1 MKEYT
6 TEPEKVHLNSDM
18 ETIRN
23 HSIMKS
29 IEQIELSKGYWRFKE
44 LKVQSQVQFYI
55 LRRCRPTKRTGI
67 CYLCL
72 NKKPVIIY
80 IYKVFSVEELMNF
93 LLIINAS
100 K

>member
-23 HSIMKS
+23 HSVMKS

-72 NKKPVIIY
+72 NEKPVIIY
-80 IYKVFSVEELMNF
+80 IYKVISVEELMNF
-93 LLIINAS
+93 MLRINAS

>member
-55 LRRCRPTKRTGI
+55 LRRCGPTKRTGS

-80 IYKVFSVEELMNF
+80 I
-93 LLIINAS
+93 
-100 K
+100 

>member
-72 NKKPVIIY
+72 NKEPVIIY
-80 IYKVFSVEELMNF
+80 I
-93 LLIINAS
+93 
-100 K
+100 

>member
-6 TEPEKVHLNSDM
+6 TEPEKVHLNSDI

-80 IYKVFSVEELMNF
+80 I
-93 LLIINAS
+93 
-100 K
+100 